1 MLIDV
6 RQVLDIETF
15 VEIVIRRLPRSVR
28 GSTHRFKY
36 RLALV
41 VQGVC
46 VLRYDNEAGEGDHRH
61 MRDEEEAY
69 VFTDPSTLWQI
80 SGAMWKNGGDE
91 MKTVTLEVAK
101 LEEVK
106 RRAQNAFKGKKQGSR
121 ISFATPELLFRLMT
135 AKRWELIRALAG
147 AGPLTIREAARR
159 VDRDVK
165 AVHGDVHALLNAGV
179 LRKTEDG
186 LIVFPFDAIRV
197 DVMLRAA

>member
-1 MLIDV
+1 
-6 RQVLDIETF
+6 
-15 VEIVIRRLPRSVR
+15 
-28 GSTHRFKY
+28 
-36 RLALV
+36 
-41 VQGVC
+41 
-46 VLRYDNEAGEGDHRH
+46 
-61 MRDEEEAY
+61 
-69 VFTDPSTLWQI
+69 
-80 SGAMWKNGGDE
+80 

-135 AKRWELIRALAG
+135 AKRWELIRTLAG